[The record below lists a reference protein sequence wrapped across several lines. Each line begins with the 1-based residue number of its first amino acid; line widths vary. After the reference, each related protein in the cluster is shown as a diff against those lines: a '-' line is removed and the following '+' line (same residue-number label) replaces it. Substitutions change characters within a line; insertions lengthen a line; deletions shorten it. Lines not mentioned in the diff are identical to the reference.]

1 MEDKLDTLEQIVALL
16 LKDRYTEDLTDN
28 EEEKLHNYFMWGIE

>member
-1 MEDKLDTLEQIVALL
+1 MEDKLDALEQIVALL
-16 LKDRYTEDLTDN
+16 LKDRYTGNLTN